1 MGPSRLVTVFGA
13 TGAQGSGVINT
24 VLSSVDLKAKYR
36 LRAVTRS
43 PDSAKALAY
52 RENGVEVVWGDL
64 NDLESL
70 KTAVK
75 GSYGVFGMTDYW
87 SIHSQDIEM
96 QQGKNL
102 FEAVKAEGVR
112 HYVWSSLPWAEK
124 LTGGKLTQLPYFDGK
139 AIVEAHIEA
148 NKEDMIISYFMPG
161 NSNRIRPM
169 PFWPTANSSLAMFFS
184 FIENLIRGGQ
194 DNDPHLTLPVSSE
207 SALWP
212 FIDPPR
218 DGGKYIMGL
227 FEAGSKS
234 NGVRVNAVSCWTTP
248 RELVATLSKEGGK
261 NVALKTISPEVF
273 AKDFPDNISGQLTE
287 TLIMAIEHGVYGRGE
302 IENQDDHD
310 KWLVAGSDSK
320 ITLQEWVQQ
329 NGPWTFE
336 TRSFFDNLAAQKANG
351 LAENGH

>member
-1 MGPSRLVTVFGA
+1 MGTSRLVTVFGA
-13 TGAQGSGVINT
+13 TGAQGSGIINT

-43 PDSAKALAY
+43 PDSAKALVY
-52 RENGVEVVWGDL
+52 KENGVEVVWGDL
-64 NDLESL
+64 NDVESL

-102 FEAVKAEGVR
+102 FEAVKTEGVR
-112 HYVWSSLPWAEK
+112 HYIWSSLPWAEK
-124 LTGGKLTQLPYFDGK
+124 LTGGRLTQLPYFDGK
-139 AIVEAHIEA
+139 AIVEAHIEE
-148 NKEDMIISYFMPG
+148 NKENMIVSYFMP
-161 NSNRIRPM
+161 
-169 PFWPTANSSLAMFFS
+169 AMFFS

-194 DNDPHLTLPVSSE
+194 NNDPHLTLPVSSD

-302 IENQDDHD
+302 KENQDHHD
-310 KWLVAGSDSK
+310 KWLVAGSDRK
-320 ITLQEWVQQ
+320 ITLQEWIQQ

>member
-1 MGPSRLVTVFGA
+1 MDPPRLVTVFGA
-13 TGAQGSGVINT
+13 TGAQGSGVLNT

-43 PDSAKALAY
+43 PDSAKSLAY
-52 RENGVEVVWGDL
+52 RKNGVEVVWGDL

-87 SIHSQDIEM
+87 SIHSKDIEM
-96 QQGKNL
+96 QQGKKL

-139 AIVEAHIEA
+139 AIVEAHIEE
-148 NKEDMIISYFMPG
+148 NKEDMIVSYFMP
-161 NSNRIRPM
+161 
-169 PFWPTANSSLAMFFS
+169 AMFFS

-194 DNDPHLTLPVSSE
+194 DNNPHLTLPISST

-248 RELVATLSKEGGK
+248 RELVATLSEEGGK
-261 NVALKTISPEVF
+261 NVSLKTISPETF

-302 IENQDDHD
+302 VKNQDDHD
-310 KWLVAGSDSK
+310 KWLVSGSDKK

-336 TRSFFDNLAAQKANG
+336 TRSFFDNLAAQKANS